1 MDMQQAI
8 RLLHPD
14 TTREA
19 LEELAEVEY
28 YGGFEGHKRRVELIN
43 EACLVACDTMQRVLD
58 GRLIPNTKEDNPC
71 TRQ

>member
-19 LEELAEVEY
+19 LAEAEY
-28 YGGFEGHKRRVELIN
+28 YGGFNGHEQAIALIN
-43 EACLVACDTMQRVLD
+43 EACIVACDTMQRVLD
-58 GRLIPNTKEDNPC
+58 GRLIPNTEEDDPC
-71 TRQ
+71 IRQ